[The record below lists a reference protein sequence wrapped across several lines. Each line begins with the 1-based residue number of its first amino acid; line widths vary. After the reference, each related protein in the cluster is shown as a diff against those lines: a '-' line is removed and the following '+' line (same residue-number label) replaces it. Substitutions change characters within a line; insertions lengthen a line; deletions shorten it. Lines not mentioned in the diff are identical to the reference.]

1 MVLSPVAHTPRI
13 HYWLIYVLS
22 ILFAL
27 HNVLVL
33 YVNSTFI
40 EQFVPRE
47 MIGTFYVIGSAVAV
61 LVFLFIARILRWVGN
76 LRLTI
81 WLAVGEIAMLTLL
94 GTTVHPALVISA
106 FVIFLIINPLIYL
119 NLDIFSESL
128 IGDEEKDTGLK
139 RGIALTL
146 MSIAAVL
153 GPLAIGPLVGEG
165 AADLRNV
172 YFVSAAVFSLFV
184 LVVLTRFRTFEDP
197 VYSEIKVMDALVEF
211 WRTRDIRFSLLAQL
225 VLQISFSWL
234 VIYVPLYLATEIGMS
249 WDVIGTV
256 IAFGLFAYVLLE
268 FPVGY
273 IADRMIG
280 EKEMMALGFVLLSLS
295 IACISFITATN
306 PLPWVII
313 MFMTRVGASLVE
325 TTVESYFFKHTKG
338 NDTNYLSF
346 FRLTRPLAFVA
357 GGLLGSAALLFL
369 PFPLIFIVL
378 AIVLLSGVLFASL
391 LHDTR

>member
-13 HYWLIYVLS
+13 HYWLVYVLS

-47 MIGTFYVIGSAVAV
+47 TIGTFYVIGSAVAV
-61 LVFLFIARILRWVGN
+61 LVFLFIARILRRVGN
-76 LRLTI
+76 VRLTI
-81 WLAVGEIAMLTLL
+81 WLAVSEIIMLTLL
-94 GTTVHPALVISA
+94 GVTAHPALVISA
-106 FVIFLIINPLIYL
+106 FIIFLIINPLIYL
-119 NLDIFSESL
+119 NLDIFSEAL

-165 AADLRNV
+165 GADLRNV
-172 YFVSAAVFSLFV
+172 YFVSAAVFSLFI
-184 LVVLTRFRTFEDP
+184 LVVLTRFRSFEDP
-197 VYSEIKVMDALVEF
+197 IYSEIKVLDALAEF
-211 WRTRDIRFSLLAQL
+211 WQNRDIRFSLLAQL
-225 VLQISFSWL
+225 TLQIAFSWL
-234 VIYVPLYLATEIGMS
+234 VIYVPLYLATEIGMG
-249 WDVIGTV
+249 WDMIGTV
-256 IAFGLFAYVLLE
+256 LAFGLFAYVLLE

-273 IADRMIG
+273 IADRYIG
-280 EKEMMALGFVLLSLS
+280 EKEMMALGFVLLTLS
-295 IACISFITATN
+295 IASISFITDTN
-306 PLPWVII
+306 PLPWIII
-313 MFMTRVGASLVE
+313 MFLVRVGASLVE

-357 GGLLGSAALLFL
+357 GGLLGSACLLFL

-378 AIVLLSGVLFASL
+378 AIVMLAGILFASL

>member
-1 MVLSPVAHTPRI
+1 MVFSPVAHTPRI

-27 HNVLVL
+27 HNVLIL

-40 EQFVPRE
+40 EQFIPRE
-47 MIGTFYVIGSAVAV
+47 MIGTFYVVGSAIAV
-61 LVFLFIARILRWVGN
+61 LAFLFIARILRRVGN

-81 WLAVGEIAMLTLL
+81 WLAISEIIMLTLL
-94 GTTVHPALVISA
+94 GVTAHPALVISA
-106 FVIFLIINPLIYL
+106 FVMFLIINPLIYL

-128 IGDEEKDTGLK
+128 IGDEENNTGLK

-184 LVVLTRFRTFEDP
+184 LVVLTRFRAFEDP
-197 VYSEIKVMDALVEF
+197 VYSEIQVMDALADF
-211 WRTRDIRFSLLAQL
+211 WHNRDIRFSLLAQL
-225 VLQISFSWL
+225 ILQIAFSWL

-249 WDVIGTV
+249 WDMIGTV

-273 IADRMIG
+273 IADRYIG
-280 EKEMMALGFVLLSLS
+280 EKEMMALGFVFLSLS
-295 IACISFITATN
+295 IASISFVTDTN
-306 PLPWVII
+306 PLPWIII

-325 TTVESYFFKHTKG
+325 ATVESYFFKHTKG

-357 GGLLGSAALLFL
+357 GGLLGSACLLFL
-369 PFPLIFIVL
+369 PFSLIFIIL
-378 AIVLLSGVLFASL
+378 ATVMLSGILFASL